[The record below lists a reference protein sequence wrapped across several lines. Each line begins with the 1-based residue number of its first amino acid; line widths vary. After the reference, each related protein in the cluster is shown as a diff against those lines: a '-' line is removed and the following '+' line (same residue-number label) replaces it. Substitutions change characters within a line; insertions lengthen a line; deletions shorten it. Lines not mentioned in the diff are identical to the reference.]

1 MKLSVIVPI
10 YETERFLTRC
20 LDSLVKQT
28 FCDVEFILIDNG
40 ANEECKRII
49 DSYVHQYSRVKLN
62 KFLVNM
68 QFLFRKKYEA
78 RKNQN
83 LLLSYTEQIF
93 PVCQTKFLHIQE
105 LLDTLPSSKH
115 L

>member
-49 DSYVHQYSRVKLN
+49 DSYVHQYSRVKLITLKHN
-62 KFLVNM
+62 IGYSGAMNRGLAQASGDYIGFCDCDVK
-68 QFLFRKKYEA
+68 
-78 RKNQN
+78 
-83 LLLSYTEQIF
+83 IF
-93 PVCQTKFLHIQE
+93 AYIR
-105 LLDTLPSSKH
+105 
-115 L
+115 